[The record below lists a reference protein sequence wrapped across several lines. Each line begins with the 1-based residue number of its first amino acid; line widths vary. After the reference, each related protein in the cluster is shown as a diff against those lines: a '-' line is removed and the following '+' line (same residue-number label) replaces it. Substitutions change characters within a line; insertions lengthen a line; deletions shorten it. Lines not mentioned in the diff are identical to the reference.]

1 MEYPTDVLFDTIIR
15 YESFTNF
22 LSLKHNEWKV
32 LLKTGSVQ
40 TLSQFGV
47 STTVVEYNLTSLF
60 SSEISHICSKNKKFK
75 SIRLLFRC
83 SKLKVLFSQSH
94 T

>member
-15 YESFTNF
+15 FESFTNF

-40 TLSQFGV
+40 TQFGV

-60 SSEISHICSKNKKFK
+60 SSEISHICSKNKNFK
-75 SIRLLFRC
+75 SIRLLLCC
-83 SKLKVLFSQSH
+83 SKLKVLFSQLL

>member
-22 LSLKHNEWKV
+22 LSLKRNEWKV

-40 TLSQFGV
+40 TQFGV
-47 STTVVEYNLTSLF
+47 STAVVEYNLTTF
-60 SSEISHICSKNKKFK
+60 FIKNKPY
-75 SIRLLFRC
+75 LF
-83 SKLKVLFSQSH
+83 
-94 T
+94 